1 MQWRSEESYTG
12 LLLELPAGGT
22 GRTLVP
28 YKPATHRQAHQ
39 SLSLCLSLQNRGVCF
54 ANLLSQGR
62 FVSRYC
68 KCSNPVRGGITVAIV
83 DHPCQNQRISSSS
96 PEKYTRPRVSGMFTA
111 TSLPSSL
118 AIVHHSNTKPSTKT
132 FLPTA
137 TSLTNISKKPSQTP
151 PQRSSLPNFRGIMHD
166 ADNPSAI

>member
-1 MQWRSEESYTG
+1 MRSRTQACYLNFLQVVQAVPLCHTS
-12 LLLELPAGGT
+12 LPHT
-22 GRTLVP
+22 DKHINL
-28 YKPATHRQAHQ
+28 
-39 SLSLCLSLQNRGVCF
+39 SLSLSLQNRGVCF

-62 FVSRYC
+62 FVSTYC

-166 ADNPSAI
+166 TDNPSAI